1 MACVNDWSA
10 LTFFPCHYSLP
21 VIDLHAHTNHSDGK
35 DTATELIE
43 NAVKAGVQVLAIT
56 DHDTVSG
63 WDEAIRAAQNF
74 GIGLIPG
81 IEVSTRALTPSGHGV
96 SVHMLAYLPDPNNPE
111 LIGALNRT
119 KESRVT
125 RAKEMVSRLSKDYP
139 IDFELVL
146 RQLPQGSTIG
156 RPAIADALVEL
167 GIVPTRSDAFTSILH
182 RSSPY
187 YVSEKSLDTIE
198 AIQLIRQAGGV
209 SVMAHPLID
218 FPPGAKREDLPRAH
232 FETLIEAGLQGLE
245 VDHRAVPSLAKSWL
259 RDLALK
265 HNLIVTGSS
274 DYHGVGGKDNLLG
287 ENSTDPKMLERIIDQ
302 ASGFEPLA

>member
-1 MACVNDWSA
+1 M
-10 LTFFPCHYSLP
+10 
-21 VIDLHAHTNHSDGK
+21 IDLHAHTNHSDGK
-35 DTATELIE
+35 DTPTELVQ
-43 NAVKAGVQVLAIT
+43 NAAKVGIKILAIT

-63 WDEAIRAAQNF
+63 WDEAITAAQSH
-74 GIGLIPG
+74 GLGLIPG
-81 IEVSTRALTPSGHGV
+81 IEVSTRAVTPSGHGV
-96 SVHMLAYLPDPNNPE
+96 SVHMLAYLPDPNNQA
-111 LIGALNRT
+111 LITALNRT
-119 KESRVT
+119 KESRMV
-125 RAKEMVSRLSKDYP
+125 RAREMVARLSKDYP

-146 RQLPQGSTIG
+146 SQLPQGSTIG
-156 RPAIADALVEL
+156 RPAIADALVEA
-167 GIVPTRSDAFTSILH
+167 GIVPTHSDAFTSILH

-198 AIQLIRQAGGV
+198 AITLIRQAGGV

-232 FETLIEAGLQGLE
+232 FETLIEAGLNGLE
-245 VDHRAVPSLAKSWL
+245 VDHRAVPNVAKVWL

-287 ENSTDPKMLERIIDQ
+287 ENVTSPEMLDRIIDQ
-302 ASGFEPLA
+302 ASGFEPLT

>member
-1 MACVNDWSA
+1 M
-10 LTFFPCHYSLP
+10 
-21 VIDLHAHTNHSDGK
+21 IDLHAHTNHSDGK
-35 DTATELIE
+35 DTPTELVQ
-43 NAVKAGVQVLAIT
+43 NAAKAGVEVLAIT

-63 WDEAIRAAQNF
+63 WDEAISAAQSV

-96 SVHMLAYLPDPNNPE
+96 SVHMLAYLPDPNNQA

-119 KESRVT
+119 KESRMV
-125 RAKEMVSRLSKDYP
+125 RAREMVARLSKDYP
-139 IDFELVL
+139 IDFDLVL
-146 RQLPQGSTIG
+146 SQLPEGSTIG
-156 RPAIADALVEL
+156 RPAIADALVEA

-198 AIQLIRQAGGV
+198 AIELIRQAGGV

-232 FETLIEAGLQGLE
+232 FETLIEAGLNGLE

-287 ENSTDPKMLERIIDQ
+287 ENTTDPKMLERIIDQ
-302 ASGFEPLA
+302 ASGFEPLT

>member
-1 MACVNDWSA
+1 M
-10 LTFFPCHYSLP
+10 
-21 VIDLHAHTNHSDGK
+21 IDLHAHTNHSDGK
-35 DTATELIE
+35 DTPTELIE

-287 ENSTDPKMLERIIDQ
+287 ENSTDPKMLARIIDQ

>member
-1 MACVNDWSA
+1 
-10 LTFFPCHYSLP
+10 

-35 DTATELIE
+35 DTPTELVLNAAKVGIE
-43 NAVKAGVQVLAIT
+43 ALAIT

-63 WDEAIRAAQNF
+63 WGEAMTAAQSH

-81 IEVSTRALTPSGHGV
+81 IEVSTRAVTPSGHGV
-96 SVHMLAYLPDPNNPE
+96 SVHMLAYLPDPENQA
-111 LIGALNRT
+111 LMAALNRT
-119 KESRVT
+119 KESRVI
-125 RAKEMVSRLSKDYP
+125 RAREMVARLSKDYP

-146 RQLPQGSTIG
+146 SQLPEGSTIG
-156 RPAIADALVEL
+156 RPAIADALVQL

-198 AIQLIRQAGGV
+198 AIGLIRQAGGV

-232 FETLIEAGLQGLE
+232 FETLIEAGLNGLE
-245 VDHRAVPSLAKSWL
+245 VDHRAVPSQAKSWL

-287 ENSTDPKMLERIIDQ
+287 ENVTSPEMLERIIDQ
-302 ASGFEPLA
+302 ASGFEPLT

>member
-1 MACVNDWSA
+1 
-10 LTFFPCHYSLP
+10 

-35 DTATELIE
+35 DTPTELVLNAAKVGIE
-43 NAVKAGVQVLAIT
+43 VLAIT

-63 WDEAIRAAQNF
+63 WGEAITAAQSH

-81 IEVSTRALTPSGHGV
+81 IEVSTRAVTPSGHGV
-96 SVHMLAYLPDPNNPE
+96 SVHMLAYLPDPENQA
-111 LIGALNRT
+111 LMAALNRT
-119 KESRVT
+119 KESRVI
-125 RAKEMVSRLSKDYP
+125 RAREMVARLSKDYP

-146 RQLPQGSTIG
+146 SQLPEGSTIG
-156 RPAIADALVEL
+156 RPAIADALVQL

-198 AIQLIRQAGGV
+198 AIDLIRQAGGV

-232 FETLIEAGLQGLE
+232 FETLIEAGLNGLE
-245 VDHRAVPSLAKSWL
+245 VDHRAVPSQAKSWL

-287 ENSTDPKMLERIIDQ
+287 ENVTSPQMLERIIDQ
-302 ASGFEPLA
+302 ASGFEPLT

>member
-1 MACVNDWSA
+1 M
-10 LTFFPCHYSLP
+10 
-21 VIDLHAHTNHSDGK
+21 IDLHAHTNHSDGK
-35 DTATELIE
+35 DTPTELVQ
-43 NAVKAGVQVLAIT
+43 NAAKAGVEVLAIT

-63 WDEAIRAAQNF
+63 WDEAISTAQNV
-74 GIGLIPG
+74 GLGLIPG

-96 SVHMLAYLPDPNNPE
+96 SVHMLAYLPDPNNQP

-119 KESRVT
+119 KESRMV
-125 RAKEMVSRLSKDYP
+125 RAREMVARLSKDYP
-139 IDFELVL
+139 IDFDLVL
-146 RQLPQGSTIG
+146 SQLPEGSTIG
-156 RPAIADALVEL
+156 RPAIADALVEA

-198 AIQLIRQAGGV
+198 AIELIRQAGGV

-232 FETLIEAGLQGLE
+232 FETLIEAGLNGLE
-245 VDHRAVPSLAKSWL
+245 VDHRAVPGLAKSWL

-287 ENSTDPKMLERIIDQ
+287 ENTTDPKMLERIIDQ
-302 ASGFEPLA
+302 ASGFEPLT

>member
-1 MACVNDWSA
+1 M
-10 LTFFPCHYSLP
+10 
-21 VIDLHAHTNHSDGK
+21 IDLHAHTNHSDGK
-35 DTATELIE
+35 DTPTELVQ
-43 NAVKAGVQVLAIT
+43 NAVKAGVEVLAIT

-63 WDEAIRAAQNF
+63 WDEAISAAQSV

-96 SVHMLAYLPDPNNPE
+96 SVHMLAYLPDPNNQP

-119 KESRVT
+119 KESRMV
-125 RAKEMVSRLSKDYP
+125 RAREMVARLSKDYP
-139 IDFELVL
+139 IDFDLVL
-146 RQLPQGSTIG
+146 SQLPEGSTIG
-156 RPAIADALVEL
+156 RPAIADALVEA
-167 GIVPTRSDAFTSILH
+167 GIVPTRSAAFPSILH

-187 YVSEKSLDTIE
+187 YVSEKSLDTID
-198 AIQLIRQAGGV
+198 AIELIRQAGGV

-232 FETLIEAGLQGLE
+232 FETLIEAGLNGLE
-245 VDHRAVPSLAKSWL
+245 VDHRAVQSLAKSWL

-287 ENSTDPKMLERIIDQ
+287 ENTTDPKMLERIIDQ
-302 ASGFEPLA
+302 ASGFEPLT

>member
-1 MACVNDWSA
+1 M
-10 LTFFPCHYSLP
+10 
-21 VIDLHAHTNHSDGK
+21 IDLHAHTNHSDGK
-35 DTATELIE
+35 DTPTELIE

-139 IDFELVL
+139 IDFDLVL
-146 RQLPQGSTIG
+146 KQLPKGSTIG